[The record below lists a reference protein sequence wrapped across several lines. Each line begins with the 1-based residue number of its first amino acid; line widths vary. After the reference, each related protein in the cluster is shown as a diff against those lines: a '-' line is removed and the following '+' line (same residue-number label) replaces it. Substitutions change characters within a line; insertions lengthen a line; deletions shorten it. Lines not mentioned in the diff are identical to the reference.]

1 MRSKRCALSSHSYS
15 YNGIGYLLDH
25 LAVWLAQQ
33 QGPVQPQR
41 HRGVGQ
47 QRVVESS
54 QRKLRPDVVFV
65 VVSELQ
71 QHQLASRIQDI
82 GRIERPALR
91 FPAGADLLQEG
102 LLAEEAHPLL
112 D

>member
-1 MRSKRCALSSHSYS
+1 MRSKRCAQASHSYS

-41 HRGVGQ
+41 HRAVGQ
-47 QRVVESS
+47 QRVVESPE
-54 QRKLRPDVVFV
+54 RILRADVGLV

-71 QHQLASRIQDI
+71 EHQLASRIQDI

-91 FPAGADLLQEG
+91 FPAGADLL
-102 LLAEEAHPLL
+102 
-112 D
+112 